1 MASNLPFGSGVVSQC
16 CFTGSPDP
24 RQHPFRLSISPYPAS
39 YMGQTDGGR
48 PSCPKFPAAFRP
60 PTFASWVFL
69 PPLRDS
75 PSSRSAY
82 RVRIHT
88 RTSSGLS
95 RCTRARRDRVGRLLY
110 PGTAVFPRLTK
121 PP

>member
-1 MASNLPFGSGVVSQC
+1 MSQ
-16 CFTGSPDP
+16 
-24 RQHPFRLSISPYPAS
+24 
-39 YMGQTDGGR
+39 
-48 PSCPKFPAAFRP
+48 FPAAFRP